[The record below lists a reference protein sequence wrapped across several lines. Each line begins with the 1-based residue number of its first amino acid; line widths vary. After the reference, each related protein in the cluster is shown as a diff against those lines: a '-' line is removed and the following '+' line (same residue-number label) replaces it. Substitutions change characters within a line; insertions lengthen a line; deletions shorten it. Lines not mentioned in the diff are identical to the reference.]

1 MAAAAP
7 RAFALILASLLL
19 AGYTA
24 DPQEESGT
32 GPGGRESAGTTYE
45 HATGPDDVVVSVMGR
60 MLDDGAEGLGFGLNT
75 TAAFVL
81 LGHGT
86 AIVPGVF
93 DFAPVDGID
102 PVYPEI
108 VPAQSV
114 TVPEDKIQ
122 RLLELAADLGL
133 LAGDI
138 DYGHLGETALPLYRC
153 DDHGGRHRVYAICGR
168 LGPRLPHD
176 DSQRCAD
183 RRAYTGCAR
192 DADD

>member
-45 HATGPDDVVVSVMGR
+45 HATGPDDVVISVTGR

-108 VPAQSV
+108 VPLSAMHRSTRTPV
-114 TVPEDKIQ
+114 ARETPTTSSSRLTCSARRSWLDTQ
-122 RLLELAADLGL
+122 RA
-133 LAGDI
+133 
-138 DYGHLGETALPLYRC
+138 
-153 DDHGGRHRVYAICGR
+153 
-168 LGPRLPHD
+168 
-176 DSQRCAD
+176 
-183 RRAYTGCAR
+183 
-192 DADD
+192 